1 MLFPRINEDTMVN
14 QEGNKKRI
22 WIFKQFLDYKPIR
35 DGLNRRD
42 RLLSICRCE
51 AKELFHK
58 MAADNR
64 VREI

>member
-35 DGLNRRD
+35 DGLNRKRST
-42 RLLSICRCE
+42 LVNLS
-51 AKELFHK
+51 
-58 MAADNR
+58 
-64 VREI
+64 VRSEGIIS